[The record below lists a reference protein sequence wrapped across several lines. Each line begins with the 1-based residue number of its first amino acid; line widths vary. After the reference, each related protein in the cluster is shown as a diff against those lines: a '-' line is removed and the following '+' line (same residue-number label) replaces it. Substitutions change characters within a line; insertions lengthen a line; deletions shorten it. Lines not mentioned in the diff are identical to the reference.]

1 MQRLKA
7 FVAVLG
13 LSMVATAGV
22 DTLQHGVKG
31 YTGVADMYAVTTVGS
46 FMGTDNWGGPYAN
59 PPVDPYTDIR
69 LITYENG

>member
-22 DTLQHGVKG
+22 DTLQQGVKG
-31 YTGVADMYAVTTVGS
+31 YTGVADMYVVTPVGAVWGNN
-46 FMGTDNWGGPYAN
+46 NWGGPYAN
-59 PPVDPYTDIR
+59 PPVDPYTEGYIFV
-69 LITYENG
+69 YEDG